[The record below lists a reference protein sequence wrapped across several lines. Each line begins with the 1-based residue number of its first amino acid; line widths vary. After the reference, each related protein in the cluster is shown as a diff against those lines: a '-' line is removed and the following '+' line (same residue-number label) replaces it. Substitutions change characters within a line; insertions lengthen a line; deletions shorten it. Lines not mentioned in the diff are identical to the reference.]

1 MGNDL
6 TSETPTRRRRWWI
19 PVLILATAGVAAAS
33 LIATKPQPQPVK
45 AGERAWLVGAETL
58 KRGRYVPNV
67 TLFGKVESLWSSDLT
82 AALSADV
89 LDVASIEGDAVSQGQ
104 LLLRL
109 DDRDAR
115 LQLAQR
121 EAELAQAQARIDS
134 EMRRHEAD
142 LEALP
147 RETQLLAL
155 TRSEVARLRDLV
167 KKKVGA
173 QSQLD
178 TARQAAERQAIAV
191 TVRQQAV
198 DEHTARLAELQAARV
213 RAEAL
218 RDQAQLELERCEV
231 RAPFNGRIADVLV
244 SPGRRVRAG
253 DPLISLYSTDDMIV
267 RAQVPSR
274 HLPAV
279 RRAMAA
285 GATLQAG
292 GEVDGIAVTARLRS
306 LAADAADA
314 AGGVDGLFDITDSN
328 GLPVDQGRFVRLEL
342 AMPPADDLVAL
353 PHEAIYGADR
363 VYVIDGENRMRGLR
377 VERAGEVLMESGET
391 RLLVRIPDLQAGA
404 RVVTTQLP
412 NALDGLLVR
421 VGGGS

>member
-1 MGNDL
+1 MHNTQQAAAPVGK
-6 TSETPTRRRRWWI
+6 RRWWL
-19 PVLILATAGVAAAS
+19 PVLILAAAGVAAAG
-33 LIATKPQPQPVK
+33 LIATKPKPQPVK
-45 AGERAWLVGAETL
+45 VGERAWLVSAETPT
-58 KRGRYVPNV
+58 RGRYVPNV
-67 TLFGKVESLWSSDLT
+67 TLFGRVESLWSSDLT

-89 LDVASIEGDAVSQGQ
+89 LEVPSIEGDAVSRGQ
-104 LLLRL
+104 LLVRL

-121 EAELAQAQARIDS
+121 EAELTQAQARIDS

-147 RETQLLAL
+147 REAQLLAL
-155 TRSEVARLRDLV
+155 TRGEVSRLRDLV

-178 TARQAAERQAIAV
+178 TARQAAERQAIAL
-191 TVRQQAV
+191 TLRQQAV

-218 RDQAQLELERCEV
+218 RDQALLELERCEV
-231 RAPFNGRIADVLV
+231 HAPFNGRIAQVLV

-253 DPLISLYSTDDMIV
+253 DPLISLYSTDAMIV
-267 RAQVPSR
+267 RAQLPNR

-285 GATLQAG
+285 GTTLQAG
-292 GEVDGIAVTARLRS
+292 GEVDGIGISVRLRS

-314 AGGVDGLFDITDSN
+314 AGGVDGLFDITDSG

-342 AMPPADDLVAL
+342 AMPPADDLIAL

-363 VYVIDGENRMRGLR
+363 VYVLDEQSRMRGLR
-377 VERAGEVLMESGET
+377 VERAGEVLLDSGET
-391 RLLVRIPDLQAGA
+391 RLLVRIPDLESGA

-421 VGGGS
+421 VVGGS